1 LRNQYIV
8 NQLNHMLSTTKIFQ
22 QACSMAAIQDD
33 GVVDKKEEKALK
45 AISAA
50 TEKYVKELTKVLEK
64 Y

>member
-1 LRNQYIV
+1 
-8 NQLNHMLSTTKIFQ
+8 MLSTTKIFQ